1 MQSEMEMFLQIGGV
15 VVPFFSAFAGLFIW
29 GLRRI
34 DRRFDEAAAGRKR
47 IEVQLGER
55 CDRIEKEFKERC
67 GRIEEHCGRIET
79 QLGERCDRIEREFKE
94 HCDRIEERC
103 DRIEERCDRIEERC
117 DRIDERID
125 RLSDQI
131 LSLSI
136 EFGKAQGAAR
146 VAVEAAP
153 G

>member
-67 GRIEEHCGRIET
+67 GRIEEHCGRIEERCDRIET
-79 QLGERCDRIEREFKE
+79 QLGERCDRIEREFK
-94 HCDRIEERC
+94 
-103 DRIEERCDRIEERC
+103 
-117 DRIDERID
+117 
-125 RLSDQI
+125 
-131 LSLSI
+131 
-136 EFGKAQGAAR
+136 GAAR

>member
-15 VVPFFSAFAGLFIW
+15 VVPFFSAFAGLFVW
-29 GLRRI
+29 GLRRM

-55 CDRIEKEFKERC
+55 CDRIEEC
-67 GRIEEHCGRIET
+67 
-79 QLGERCDRIEREFKE
+79 CDRIEREFKE
-94 HCDRIEERC
+94 RCDRIEERCRRIEREFKERC

-136 EFGKAQGAAR
+136 ELGKAQGAAR

>member
-15 VVPFFSAFAGLFIW
+15 VVPFFSAFAGLFVW
-29 GLRRI
+29 GLRRM

-67 GRIEEHCGRIET
+67 GRIEER
-79 QLGERCDRIEREFKE
+79 
-94 HCDRIEERC
+94 CDRIEERC
-103 DRIEERCDRIEERC
+103 DRIETQLGERCDRIEERC

-125 RLSDQI
+125 RLSDHV

-136 EFGKAQGAAR
+136 ELGKAQGAAR
-146 VAVEAAP
+146 VAVEAAS